1 MKVAKVITTTFLPR
15 SVREN
20 TGLCGVPMGYF
31 SHSQNFT
38 TKESIID
45 LIKFTLETE
54 SQCKPGEVVDIV
66 IVNNDSGW
74 QEGIQFLNTI
84 DGKSLG
90 RGKIRVLN
98 RQNLGRSF
106 GGYNHAFKMLRS
118 EYDYF
123 IFTEDDILICRHGYA
138 SIGIEFFNQTKNCGF
153 VAYQCISSIG
163 LDYCPEDALHA
174 HGGVGISNVRVLDEV
189 VRNHG
194 ALPHADK
201 ITSQEYVDI
210 LNKGEIPFTNKIHK
224 LGYKLASVP
233 DDIKL
238 YDFAY
243 DMMRGIDMPRFPS
256 TPRRALTIAK
266 MKAYEYKVVRS
277 LHNLYK
283 SMR

>member
-1 MKVAKVITTTFLPR
+1 MKVAKVITTTFVPR
-15 SVREN
+15 TVREV
-20 TGLCGVPMGYF
+20 TGLCGMPMGYF

-38 TKESIID
+38 TNESIID

-54 SQCKPGEVVDIV
+54 SLCKPGEVVDII

-90 RGKIRVLN
+90 FGKIRVLN
-98 RQNLGRSF
+98 RQNIGRSF

-123 IFTEDDILICRHGYA
+123 IFTEDDILVSRDGYA
-138 SIGIEFFNQTKNCGF
+138 SLGIQYFNQTKNCGF
-153 VAYQCISSIG
+153 VAYQSISSIG
-163 LDYCPEDALHA
+163 LDYCTEDALHA
-174 HGGVGISNVRVLDEV
+174 HGGVGISHVHVLDEV
-189 VRNHG
+189 VRKYG

-210 LNKGEIPFTNKIHK
+210 LKMGEIPFTNKIHK
-224 LGYKLASVP
+224 LGYRLTSVP
-233 DDIKL
+233 EDIKL

-243 DMMRGIDMPRFPS
+243 DMMRGIDIPRFPS
-256 TPRRALTIAK
+256 ASRRVLTTAK
-266 MKAYEYKVVRS
+266 MKAYEYKLVRS
-277 LHNLYK
+277 LYNLYK
-283 SMR
+283 SIK